1 MVTTSPS
8 MGGAEAQ
15 VSSASR
21 SGGSDGHLAAKAAGK
36 DAREFGAAL
45 VGAHAARVA
54 PVVRLDVVVVV
65 HVHHGDPAKRGPSVM
80 SHDVFRRVLR

>member
-1 MVTTSPS
+1 MLGDET
-8 MGGAEAQ
+8 AEP
-15 VSSASR
+15 
-21 SGGSDGHLAAKAAGK
+21 AGK
-36 DAREFGAAL
+36 DARELGAAL

-80 SHDVFRRVLR
+80 SYDVFRRVLR